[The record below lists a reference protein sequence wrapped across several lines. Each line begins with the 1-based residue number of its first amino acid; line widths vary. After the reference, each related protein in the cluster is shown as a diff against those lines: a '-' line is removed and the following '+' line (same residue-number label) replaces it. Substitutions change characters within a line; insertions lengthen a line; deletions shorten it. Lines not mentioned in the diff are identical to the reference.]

1 MGKVVTKI
9 KVQNW
14 ADVEMLAAGHR
25 KDPPRVLET
34 EALVDLPAARQAG
47 TGAVFLYLQAAV
59 VRQLGL
65 RPVGEKH
72 SRTMSDRMDPPAWAP
87 VCRAGTGRRAG
98 KRTVFSPVDLEIQG
112 RAHRFDVIEVPD
124 TLPNIVGQ
132 IPLEALDWVVDLRN
146 QKLIPNPE
154 HKRGELCD
162 EF

>member
-14 ADVEMLAAGHR
+14 DDMTLIALGHR
-25 KDPPRVLET
+25 SEAPRTMET
-34 EALVDLPAARQAG
+34 EALVD
-47 TGAVFLYLQAAV
+47 TGAVFLYLQTSV

-65 RPVGEKH
+65 RPVGEKQ
-72 SRTMSDRMDPPAWAP
+72 SRTMSDRMDPPAWA
-87 VCRAGTGRRAG
+87 RAG

-112 RAHRFDVIEVPD
+112 RAHRFDVVEIPD

-146 QKLIPNPE
+146 RKLIPNPE